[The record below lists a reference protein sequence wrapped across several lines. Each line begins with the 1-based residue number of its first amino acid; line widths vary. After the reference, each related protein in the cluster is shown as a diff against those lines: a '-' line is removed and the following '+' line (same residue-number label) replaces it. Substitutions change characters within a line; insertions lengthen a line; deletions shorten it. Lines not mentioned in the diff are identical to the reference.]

1 MTFFVIGDRETVLG
15 FRLVGVEG
23 RVAPERESALA
34 ALKDVVLQKD
44 VGIVLLTEKVAAQ
57 IRDEVDSR
65 LYGFGFPLVLEIP
78 DSTGR
83 DPNRLPIED
92 VVRKAIG
99 VSI

>member
-1 MTFFVIGDRETVLG
+1 MTFYVIGDRETVLG

-23 RVAPERESALA
+23 CIACDKDAALA
-34 ALKDVVLQKD
+34 ALNEAVQWKH

-57 IRDEVDSR
+57 IRGEVEAR

-78 DSTGR
+78 DSSGA
-83 DPNRLPIED
+83 DPARLKIED

>member
-23 RVAPERESALA
+23 RVAEERDAALA
-34 ALKDVVLQKD
+34 ALEDTVLRSD
-44 VGIVLLTEKVAAQ
+44 VGVVLLTEKVAAQ

-65 LYGFGFPLVLEIP
+65 LYGFGFPLILEIP
-78 DSTGR
+78 DSTGP
-83 DPNRLPIED
+83 DPDRLKIED